1 MSDKIICSHT
11 GKEISGYDGVIS
23 VKVELES
30 ECRFFIFDN
39 IKLSII
45 DGELDVEKSF
55 PNLDEYNIEDLFP
68 KITAQI
74 VSPFFEDNSDNRTE
88 LLLKDNSLEKE
99 IGETINVDKSWVF
112 QDSSLS
118 DAESN
123 NETVELN
130 FELLYLKSTYGKYR
144 GFMEINFKDI
154 SNTHDLLEV
163 VEENLFEE
171 YEWYETAEDV
181 VWNLPQLLHGFKN

>member
-1 MSDKIICSHT
+1 MSDKIICSQT
-11 GKEISGYDGVIS
+11 GKEISGYNGVIN
-23 VKVELES
+23 VKIELEN

-99 IGETINVDKSWVF
+99 IGESINIDKSWVF
-112 QDSSLS
+112 EDPSLS
-118 DAESN
+118 NAESN
-123 NETVELN
+123 NETVDLN

-154 SNTHDLLEV
+154 ANTHDLLEV

-181 VWNLPQLLHGFKN
+181 AWNLPQLLHGFKN